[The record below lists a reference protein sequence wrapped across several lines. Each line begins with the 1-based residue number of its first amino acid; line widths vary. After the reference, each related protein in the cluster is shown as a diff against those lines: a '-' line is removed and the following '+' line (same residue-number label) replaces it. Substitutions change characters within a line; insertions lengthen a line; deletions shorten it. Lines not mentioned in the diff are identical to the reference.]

1 MPRRPQIQRPLYCL
15 YKSLLRAALVPFVVA
30 VAAASELPSERLE
43 CENIKSNATFSGSS
57 GLVLAAF
64 DGFLDAL
71 VGFNGIYDMGCCI
84 AILTLPLW
92 RISTLHISVF
102 SDDLGNIGSMLWHR
116 LLAYWIFTYGIARFA
131 SAVVRHPAL
140 DGISAATY
148 LIEAITYG
156 AETWTF
162 RATLRNGAA
171 VSILSFVFF
180 ALQGFRSAF
189 RLPQAIAE
197 LKISDQRAPFV
208 TGWICFAFGLVVSI
222 GGLGAAIEAAQK
234 PGIRDERPEG
244 TSNPADGCVDRTGVA
259 GDFSPRQ
266 LHRTARLRVAH
277 EPQCSAA
284 QTHF

>member
-148 LIEAITYG
+148 LIEAIVRSRNLDLSSHTQKWYHCVN
-156 AETWTF
+156 TF
-162 RATLRNGAA
+162 LRFLC
-171 VSILSFVFF
+171 SP
-180 ALQGFRSAF
+180 
-189 RLPQAIAE
+189 RLP
-197 LKISDQRAPFV
+197 LCVPTS
-208 TGWICFAFGLVVSI
+208 
-222 GGLGAAIEAAQK
+222 
-234 PGIRDERPEG
+234 
-244 TSNPADGCVDRTGVA
+244 TSNRRAQNFGPASSVRHWMDM
-259 GDFSPRQ
+259 
-266 LHRTARLRVAH
+266 LRVWSRGFNRGAWGCH
-277 EPQCSAA
+277 
-284 QTHF
+284 